1 MPDEPLVCQEIPGN
15 APSCDHSRSASSQAL
30 RCIRERGTTMKQ
42 EKRRR
47 LEAQGWKFGSAK
59 DFLNLT
65 DEDVE
70 YIELHLSLAAL
81 LKKRRESLGY
91 TQSQVADLIGSSQSR
106 VAKMEAG
113 DPSVSVDL
121 LIRTLLALGMNRKQV
136 GRAIGAAASS

>member
-1 MPDEPLVCQEIPGN
+1 
-15 APSCDHSRSASSQAL
+15 
-30 RCIRERGTTMKQ
+30 MKKS
-42 EKRRR
+42 KRRR

-59 DFLNLT
+59 VFLNLI

-81 LKKRRESLGY
+81 LTKRRKSLGY
-91 TQSQVADLIGSSQSR
+91 TQAEVADLIGSSQSR

-121 LIRTLLALGMNRKQV
+121 LIRTLLALGLNRQQV
-136 GRAIGAAASS
+136 GRAMGA